1 MFSRMYSD
9 IFYVFRG
16 CGGRQASDHLSLI
29 PNRLLLLPLLKIA
42 CEMLRVHSYW
52 SWTQNNSDV
61 ACKFHLKNFQFYIRF
76 LSVWTLR
83 ITEVLIFF
91 STIATPPPSPQLPP
105 SPRDGCLY
113 CVTIKLPVY
122 LMEIYTEEI
131 IALWSHDLDPVSH
144 ESRQLIDQCFSLEPE
159 LREILLS
166 SSEQQ
171 EAIDFRWIR
180 LFVEDLVRRDSSH
193 KNAFQ

>member
-91 STIATPPPSPQLPP
+91 STIATPPPSPPAPSLPP
-105 SPRDGCLY
+105 WWIPVLCNDQAPRVSDGDLHGGDNRALITWPWPR
-113 CVTIKLPVY
+113 VTWISSADRSMFLARTGATGNPPLVFRA
-122 LMEIYTEEI
+122 TR
-131 IALWSHDLDPVSH
+131 SHRFSMDPTFC
-144 ESRQLIDQCFSLEPE
+144 R
-159 LREILLS
+159 RLS
-166 SSEQQ
+166 
-171 EAIDFRWIR
+171 
-180 LFVEDLVRRDSSH
+180 
-193 KNAFQ
+193 